1 MIIEVIMLPMPKNT
15 NVIFL
20 AVLLIK
26 FCVLMIDLVRQLF
39 FTEEKNAINKFIKTI
54 LDEYDYCK
62 KVIKIH
68 FNKNLVMSVEDKEAL
83 SLLKEIIK

>member
-26 FCVLMIDLVRQLF
+26 FCVLMIDLARQLF

>member
-1 MIIEVIMLPMPKNT
+1 MLPMPKNT

-26 FCVLMIDLVRQLF
+26 FCVLMIDLARQLF

>member
-1 MIIEVIMLPMPKNT
+1 MLPMPKNT

>member
-1 MIIEVIMLPMPKNT
+1 MLPMPKNT

-54 LDEYDYCK
+54 LDECDYCK